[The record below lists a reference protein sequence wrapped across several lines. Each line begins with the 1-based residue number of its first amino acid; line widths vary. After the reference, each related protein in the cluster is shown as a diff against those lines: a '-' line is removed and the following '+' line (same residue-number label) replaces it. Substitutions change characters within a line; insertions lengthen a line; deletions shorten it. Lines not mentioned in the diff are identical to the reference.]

1 MIVMSPKN
9 DISVKSHKNP
19 GAQDANPELL
29 NQQDITIK
37 APVCS
42 DVGIEQRDAK
52 VVAAERET
60 RVASVKPRGGV
71 QETAAKET
79 RQGYTQEVVTPP
91 TSETI
96 LHAGKTKGTIPLS
109 R

>member
-1 MIVMSPKN
+1 MSPKN
-9 DISVKSHKNP
+9 DISVKSHKNHE
-19 GAQDANPELL
+19 AQDADPELL
-29 NQQDITIK
+29 DQQEITIK

-42 DVGIEQRDAK
+42 DVGIEQSHAK

-71 QETAAKET
+71 QKTAAKET
-79 RQGYTQEVVTPP
+79 HQAYTQEVMTPP
-91 TSETI
+91 TSEKI

-109 R
+109 Q